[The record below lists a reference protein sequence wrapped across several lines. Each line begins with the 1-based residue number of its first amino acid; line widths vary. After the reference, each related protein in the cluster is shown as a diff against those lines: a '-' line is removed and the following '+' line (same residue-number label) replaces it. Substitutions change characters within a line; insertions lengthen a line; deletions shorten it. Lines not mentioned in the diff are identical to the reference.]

1 MLPGTMLQLQC
12 QYTSAQNDI
21 RHLRSTACPGW
32 VAIGKDEI
40 NLRFYLGDI
49 GGQLFVTLLLIL
61 DLIDM
66 RRRYQF
72 QLIEEEKMC
81 LAPGIDDLIRISNG
95 SHP

>member
-1 MLPGTMLQLQC
+1 M
-12 QYTSAQNDI
+12 
-21 RHLRSTACPGW
+21 
-32 VAIGKDEI
+32 
-40 NLRFYLGDI
+40 
-49 GGQLFVTLLLIL
+49 TLLLIL